1 MAGDVLSQFPLEDQ
15 SDPNYLAGG
24 KYLAG
29 NFVTR
34 EYLGGLDL
42 LGSNFES
49 SLVLDGAAG
58 NYEANEKF
66 LLLILCMMLL

>member
-49 SLVLDGAAG
+49 SLVLDEFAAG
-58 NYEANEKF
+58 NYEANENIF
-66 LLLILCMMLL
+66 AAYLYV